1 MDVIEAQR
9 NLNRYKANVTALQQV
24 HPQDLN
30 FDELNTITALIKK
43 HNRLINNIEE
53 SLKQGER
60 REYR

>member
-1 MDVIEAQR
+1 MDMIEAKR

-30 FDELNTITALIKK
+30 FDELNRIIALIKK
-43 HNRLINNIEE
+43 QNRLINNIEE

>member
-30 FDELNTITALIKK
+30 FDELNTIIALIKK
-43 HNRLINNIEE
+43 QNRLINNIEE